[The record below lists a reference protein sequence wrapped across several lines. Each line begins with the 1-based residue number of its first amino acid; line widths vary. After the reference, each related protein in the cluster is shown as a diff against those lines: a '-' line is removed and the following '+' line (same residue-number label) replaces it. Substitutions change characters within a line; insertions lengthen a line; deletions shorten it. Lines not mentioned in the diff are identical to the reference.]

1 MKFWKR
7 SGEYGTMDDDGF
19 VPNSIE
25 ITKIEYD
32 EFMASILVQ
41 PEQVEKQK
49 NANIAAEII
58 KTCSLEDQIAMLWKL
73 QTGELTI
80 DSPEIVE
87 HMQIVADAK
96 LKYSI

>member
-32 EFMASILVQ
+32 EFMASILVH

-58 KTCSLEDQIAMLWKL
+58 KTYSLEDQIAMLWKL